1 VVTLFGAMQ
10 PEPAS
15 VEDSAGDLLDLL
27 ELLARADASDR
38 PNVTVHAD
46 PVRGHIGFLVDGAP
60 SRFVI
65 TDDGDGHLNVWSGQ
79 GAKLNVAAAR
89 DLGEAL
95 CAWAE
100 RRSEASAER
109 S

>member
-1 VVTLFGAMQ
+1 MQ
-10 PEPAS
+10 PEKT
-15 VEDSAGDLLDLL
+15 VEPAGDLFDLL
-27 ELLARADASDR
+27 EQLARADATER

-46 PVRGHIGFLVDGAP
+46 AVRGHIGFLVDGHP

-79 GAKLNVAAAR
+79 GARLNVSAAR
-89 DLGEAL
+89 DFGEAL

-100 RRSEASAER
+100 RRSTER
-109 S
+109 LFTS